1 MAQKRSE
8 GVVQQVIGKVKETA
22 GKVLG
27 NRKKKPEGKPEQV
40 AAKAAPGP
48 AGVKKAS
55 TAKASPQKGASA
67 AKAKPAQKARSAQRK
82 G

>member
-27 NRKKKPEGKPEQV
+27 SRKAKTDGKREQ
-40 AAKAAPGP
+40 APAKATPGP
-48 AGVKKAS
+48 ATAKKAG
-55 TAKASPQKGASA
+55 TNKASPQKSASA
-67 AKAKPAQKARSAQRK
+67 AKAKPAQKSRSAQRK

>member
-1 MAQKRSE
+1 MAQKRGE

-27 NRKKKPEGKPEQV
+27 NRKAKAAGKREQG
-40 AAKAAPGP
+40 AAKAAPAP
-48 AGVKKAS
+48 ASPKKAS
-55 TAKASPQKGASA
+55 TAKASPQKSASP
-67 AKAKPAQKARSAQRK
+67 AKAKPAQRARSAQRK